1 MNERNRIF
9 AAAFDEMRRTQ
20 GIRTQK
26 ELALRMGVSE
36 DTITRVLKHNG
47 KVTEDIISKLQTASG
62 CIFNLQWLRGESDVM
77 LAADVKKTAS
87 EATNGLPQSPDI
99 AAIIAVVTEAKN
111 QTIKSMER
119 QISTL
124 EQQVSDKQAIIS
136 HMERQMNEM
145 RKVIRQYDP
154 HHPLVAF
161 QYSMETVEHSR
172 LKKESV

>member
-9 AAAFDEMRRTQ
+9 AAAFDELRRTQ
-20 GIRTQK
+20 GIKTQK
-26 ELALRMGVSE
+26 ALALRMGVSE
-36 DTITRVLKHNG
+36 DTITRILKHNG
-47 KVTEDIISKLQTASG
+47 KVTEDIITKLQTSSG

-77 LAADVKKTAS
+77 LAADVKTES
-87 EATNGLPQSPDI
+87 EMTNSLPQQSSDI
-99 AAIIAVVTEAKN
+99 AAVIAVVTEAKN
-111 QTIKSMER
+111 QTIRSMER

-136 HMERQMNEM
+136 HMEQQMSEM

-161 QYSMETVEHSR
+161 QYPMEVTEDSR
-172 LKKESV
+172 PKKESV